1 MSPAC
6 VLPAI
11 FNEAP
16 YRTLHAKSKG
26 RAESFKKKSS
36 SSNAKIIGKKKGTIR
51 IIYLCNS
58 LKPQACPSDFPPA
71 GAGRAGH

>member
-36 SSNAKIIGKKKGTIR
+36 SSNAKIIGGKKKGRSGSYISA
-51 IIYLCNS
+51 IL
-58 LKPQACPSDFPPA
+58 
-71 GAGRAGH
+71 